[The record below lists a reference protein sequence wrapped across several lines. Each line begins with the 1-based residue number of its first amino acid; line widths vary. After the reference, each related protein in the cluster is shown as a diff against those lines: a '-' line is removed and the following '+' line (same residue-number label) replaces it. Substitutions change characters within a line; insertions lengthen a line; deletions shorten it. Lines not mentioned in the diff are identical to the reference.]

1 MITTPAHTVC
11 WVRVSARVCTPAR
24 VGVRE
29 KQGGYARAHTYTR
42 TPAQRA
48 LHTRS
53 GNAFFLSFTHAI
65 SSLAAGG
72 YSQIEPGVGLS

>member
-29 KQGGYARAHTYTR
+29 KHGGVMHARTHTHARLRNAHC
-42 TPAQRA
+42 TPI
-48 LHTRS
+48 LGTL
-53 GNAFFLSFTHAI
+53 FFLSYTHAI

-72 YSQIEPGVGLS
+72 YS